1 MEYQALRNLRKGA
14 FVGTVKRQL
23 WQVEFDQRRMECRAR
38 VRLNMVC
45 REIAGLARHRDFV
58 QRTKWP
64 GAPYRDVVDD
74 RYHVRMLAITRL
86 GLLPIE
92 VETGRWGEY
101 VEREQRL
108 CSFGCGCVGDT
119 QHFLTEC
126 RGLAARPVDGVYGV
140 DGDGNP
146 RLVPP
151 SRWRGVAVGVAMRF
165 QERARKLQHVG
176 RWAAGEEKELLAMR
190 VQAESDEE
198 GR

>member
-1 MEYQALRNLRKGA
+1 M
-14 FVGTVKRQL
+14 
-23 WQVEFDQRRMECRAR
+23 
-38 VRLNMVC
+38 
-45 REIAGLARHRDFV
+45 
-58 QRTKWP
+58 
-64 GAPYRDVVDD
+64 
-74 RYHVRMLAITRL
+74 
-86 GLLPIE
+86 
-92 VETGRWGEY
+92 
-101 VEREQRL
+101 
-108 CSFGCGCVGDT
+108 
-119 QHFLTEC
+119 
-126 RGLAARPVDGVYGV
+126 